1 MVKFAKRTFLALLL
15 LLAIGFAGLMRFD
28 HLSSRPVEL
37 SEFSWFNKVEIY
49 TAYLLMNVLGAP
61 LYPEIAKEASL
72 MLLPSS
78 KDKEMTFESDFFLKS
93 EFIQNKLDNYSEPV
107 RLAWSPDSYVLGN
120 SEARIALALNTG
132 TLYIED
138 GKVKVSVPCTWPKQ
152 SDYRDPS
159 WTTPLV
165 SVPGLLDI
173 RVQEGLF
180 WVLEQEGWI
189 HPYTAVWEV
198 DLPVKRPSSGVPPP
212 ISSPGSGYS

>member
-1 MVKFAKRTFLALLL
+1 VAKFVKRTLLAGLL
-15 LLAIGFAGLMRFD
+15 LLALGFAGLLRFD

-49 TAYLLMNVLGAP
+49 TAYVLMNALGAP

-78 KDKEMTFESDFFLKS
+78 NGKEMTFESDFFLKS

-138 GKVKVSVPCTWPKQ
+138 GKAKVSVPCTWPKQ

-189 HPYTAVWEV
+189 HPYTAVWEA
-198 DLPVKRPSSGVPPP
+198 DLPVN
-212 ISSPGSGYS
+212 

>member
-1 MVKFAKRTFLALLL
+1 VAKFVKRTLLAGLL
-15 LLAIGFAGLMRFD
+15 LLAIGFAGLLRFD

-49 TAYLLMNVLGAP
+49 TAYVLMNALGAP

-93 EFIQNKLDNYSEPV
+93 EFIQNKLDNYSEPI

-138 GKVKVSVPCTWPKQ
+138 GKAKVSVPCTWPKQ

-189 HPYTAVWEV
+189 HPYTAVWEA
-198 DLPVKRPSSGVPPP
+198 DLPVN
-212 ISSPGSGYS
+212 

>member
-1 MVKFAKRTFLALLL
+1 VAKFVKRTLLAGLL
-15 LLAIGFAGLMRFD
+15 LLALGFAGLLRFD

-49 TAYLLMNVLGAP
+49 TAYVLMNALGAP

-78 KDKEMTFESDFFLKS
+78 NGKEMTFESDFFLKS

-138 GKVKVSVPCTWPKQ
+138 GKAKVSVPCTWPKQ

-189 HPYTAVWEV
+189 HPYTAVWEA
-198 DLPVKRPSSGVPPP
+198 DLPAN
-212 ISSPGSGYS
+212 